1 MAAGQYTRQ
10 TKSPQQTRRN
20 KSPQFTF
27 QQFVY

>member
-1 MAAGQYTRQ
+1 MAAGQSTRQ